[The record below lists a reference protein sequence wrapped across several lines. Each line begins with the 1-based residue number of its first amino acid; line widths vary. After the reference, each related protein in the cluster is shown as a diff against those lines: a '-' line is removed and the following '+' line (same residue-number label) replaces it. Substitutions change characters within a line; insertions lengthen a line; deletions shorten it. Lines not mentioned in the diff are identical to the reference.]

1 MDWHELNVIHPTNK
15 LIQSCNYN
23 CYQTDLPNSPERA
36 FSVCFSVL
44 RSSSFQRSLMT
55 KSEKSKERCHFWK
68 ILLHVDPYKEF
79 TDILYRPLS
88 VSSMDTPN
96 PPLAY
101 SLICL
106 VVFALWTDQ
115 KQTATLKQSTI
126 CILTSFLVLW
136 NCHFCFYDLIKKCQ
150 MFSVFFMCMYV
161 TYANW
166 RTQQI
171 LYCDV
176 CKFCVSSISFYL
188 FILTCKVH
196 LILFYGICA
205 L

>member
-88 VSSMDTPN
+88 VSSVDTPSS
-96 PPLAY
+96 PLAY

-106 VVFALWTDQ
+106 ALLPSELTKNRQLLWSSLQFVFSHHFLFSEI
-115 KQTATLKQSTI
+115 AT
-126 CILTSFLVLW
+126 
-136 NCHFCFYDLIKKCQ
+136 
-150 MFSVFFMCMYV
+150 YV
-161 TYANW
+161 SMTW
-166 RTQQI
+166 
-171 LYCDV
+171 
-176 CKFCVSSISFYL
+176 
-188 FILTCKVH
+188 
-196 LILFYGICA
+196 
-205 L
+205 